1 MTPHTWENLPKE
13 KGHGGQTSFQSQ
25 RTDPQGR
32 LPSIGW
38 YKSWFPKARGTEK
51 GRSPSRIPTQGH
63 NMPNHSAP
71 YTWVSTRP
79 FFQLLSGSE
88 PLLNKGLGEATV
100 LWRSSLSVCYPF
112 YGKVP
117 CAVIQSSPHCRSA
130 DECGASG
137 EHRCSSCHNANHR
150 GVWDLLG
157 LQCLNSRVPKFPGF
171 LCKDLKLSPHPTAS
185 GSENLGWSSYSREAF
200 VAGIWLE
207 TFWW

>member
-13 KGHGGQTSFQSQ
+13 KGHDGQTSFQSQ

-32 LPSIGW
+32 LSSIAW

-88 PLLNKGLGEATV
+88 PLFKRGHSAVEIIFVCVWSVLRQSALCCDTELTSLQGCRWVWGLWGNTDA
-100 LWRSSLSVCYPF
+100 LL
-112 YGKVP
+112 
-117 CAVIQSSPHCRSA
+117 VIMPII
-130 DECGASG
+130 EVFG
-137 EHRCSSCHNANHR
+137 
-150 GVWDLLG
+150 
-157 LQCLNSRVPKFPGF
+157 
-171 LCKDLKLSPHPTAS
+171 
-185 GSENLGWSSYSREAF
+185 
-200 VAGIWLE
+200 
-207 TFWW
+207 TFWDSSA